1 MMYDLIKKLNTGK
14 VCAGM
19 RGGMGGGST
28 TTSTTSS
35 TDTSTTTT
43 STTNGGMGG
52 GGGMGGACYTYPGAP
67 ATPGLTTADI
77 TFNRTIYMNGSMRMD
92 DGRSVS
98 IWGFSDGGGMGGGG
112 MGGGDFPS
120 APIRVRQGQLVHTV
134 LNNPGMMW
142 LHTIH
147 HHGIEPSTENDG
159 VGHYSHDVQGS
170 YTYQWRPSHAGTF
183 FYHCHTNTVLHAE
196 MGMYGA
202 LIVDPPEGPGTLYS
216 GGPSYDVEAIWACDE
231 IDSSWH
237 RLNWAAGTC
246 GGDVGLNSLNP
257 DYFIISGV
265 DGDRS
270 ALTDS
275 RVATTVSRGQSLL
288 VRYICAGFLPQ
299 RISFGGLTGKLHMS
313 DGRALPRS
321 VNVTSIEASAAERYD
336 IIFEPDQRGVY
347 EVTVDT
353 LDWVTGNVLG
363 TARTRIT
370 VT

>member
-1 MMYDLIKKLNTGK
+1 MYNLLKQLELGK
-14 VCAGM
+14 VSGM
-19 RGGMGGGST
+19 RRRRMGGGSGST
-28 TTSTTSS
+28 SNTTS
-35 TDTSTTTT
+35 
-43 STTNGGMGG
+43 GG
-52 GGGMGGACYTYPGAP
+52 GGGMGGGGMGGGCYTYPASP

-77 TFNRTIYMNGSMRMD
+77 TFNRSIYMNGSMRMD

-98 IWGFSDGGGMGGGG
+98 IWGFRDGGGGMGGG

-120 APIRVRQGQLVHTV
+120 PPIRVTQGQLVHTI

-159 VGHYSHDVQGS
+159 VGHYSFDVRGS

-202 LIVDPPEGPGTLYS
+202 LIVDPPEGPGTLFS
-216 GGPSYDVEAIWACDE
+216 GGPTYDVEAIWACDE

-246 GGDVGLNSLNP
+246 GGDAGLNSLNP

-265 DGDRS
+265 DGKRS
-270 ALTDS
+270 ALTDP
-275 RVATTVSRGQSLL
+275 RVATTVAVGQTLL
-288 VRYICAGFLPQ
+288 VRYICAGYLPQ
-299 RISFGGLTGKLHMS
+299 RITFGGLTASMVMS
-313 DGRALPRS
+313 DGRALPRP
-321 VNVTSIEASAAERYD
+321 VDVTSMDACSAERYD
-336 IIFEPDQRGVY
+336 FIFQPDQPGVY
-347 EVTVDT
+347 EVTIDT

-370 VT
+370 VV